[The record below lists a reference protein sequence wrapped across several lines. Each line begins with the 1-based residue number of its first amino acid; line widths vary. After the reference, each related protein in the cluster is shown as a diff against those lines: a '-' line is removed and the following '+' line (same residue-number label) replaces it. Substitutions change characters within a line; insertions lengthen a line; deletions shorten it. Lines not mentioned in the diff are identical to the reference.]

1 MCPNYFR
8 RLILWIIPAFAF
20 SVAVPSTVSAGVLA
34 DSVKKATDKLIEIFS
49 DHTLDAPEMEEKR
62 NRMIRE
68 AVDEVFDWEA
78 FSQRTMGRHWAKLSP
93 DEKKEFIS
101 LFGQLLERTYLSKTK
116 QYSGESITF
125 LDEDIDGKYGN
136 LEAKVITENKTEVPV
151 DYRMIKENGTWFI
164 YDVHIE
170 GVSLVNNYRTQF
182 NNILTKSS
190 YAELKKLLESKL
202 EEESE
207 EQ

>member
-1 MCPNYFR
+1 MYPNCFC

-20 SVAVPSTVSAGVLA
+20 AVPLTVSAGELA
-34 DSVKKATDKLIEIFS
+34 DRVKEATDKLIEIFS
-49 DHTLDAPEMEEKR
+49 DQKLDAPEMEEKR
-62 NRMIRE
+62 DRMTRE

-78 FSQRTMGRHWAKLSP
+78 FSRRTMGRQWRRLSP
-93 DEKKEFIS
+93 DEKKEFVS
-101 LFGQLLERTYLSKTK
+101 LFEQFLERTYLYKIK
-116 QYSGESITF
+116 HYSGESMVF
-125 LDEDIDGKYGN
+125 LNEEIDGKYGK
-136 LEAKVITENKTEVPV
+136 LEAKIITENGMDVPV
-151 DYRMIKENGTWFI
+151 DYRMIKKDGTWFV

-190 YAELKKLLESKL
+190 YSELKKLLECTL

-207 EQ
+207 AQ